1 MGSRTAGACWHTLAC
16 SLIVACF
23 ASASASAQSVPLKTI
38 RFGIS
43 SASVT
48 TLSMPIGQAKGIFER
63 QGLKLEIVN
72 MEGGSRGVQVLLS
85 GEIQAM
91 HVGIGPLVLA
101 NAEGADLRMIA
112 ATINTIPLTM
122 FAQPKFKS
130 AADLKTASFGVSTFG
145 SESDI
150 AVTLALKS
158 FGIDRKTVSVSQLG
172 GSSQRLAALIA
183 GRVDSITLPEPQATQ
198 ARNRGFTVIID
209 LGAANTPWIY
219 DAIVVQRSALRDGDL
234 YQRLLWAYY
243 ESTHAG
249 FADEA
254 MAKEVIAR
262 SFKTTDKT
270 VIDATYAE
278 YTKLTPLDGWPSE
291 AGVKNALV
299 ELAATGVKV
308 ASQKVEDY
316 VDYAPLT
323 TLKSRGFLDE
333 MSKRYVK
340 KAP

>member
-1 MGSRTAGACWHTLAC
+1 MLTRPTAAVLRSLAGAFAFSILAC
-16 SLIVACF
+16 ATVL
-23 ASASASAQSVPLKTI
+23 AQSQTLKTV

-63 QGLKLEIVN
+63 QGLKLEVVN

-101 NAEGADLRMIA
+101 NSEGADLRMIA

-122 FAQPKFKS
+122 FAQPKFKT
-130 AADLKTASFGVSTFG
+130 AVDLKTASFGVSTFG

-158 FGIDRKTVSVSQLG
+158 FGIERKTVSVSQLG

-183 GRVDSITLPEPQATQ
+183 GRVDSITLPEPQSTQ
-198 ARNRGFTVIID
+198 ARNRGFTVILD

-219 DAIVVQRSALRDGDL
+219 DAIVVQKSALKDADL

-243 ESTHAG
+243 EATHAG

-254 MAKEVIAR
+254 MAKEVIAK

-270 VIDATYAE
+270 GAM
-278 YTKLTPLDGWPSE
+278 
-291 AGVKNALV
+291 AG
-299 ELAATGVKV
+299 
-308 ASQKVEDY
+308 SW
-316 VDYAPLT
+316 
-323 TLKSRGFLDE
+323 
-333 MSKRYVK
+333 
-340 KAP
+340 